1 MTIIMIIQYKASQM
15 TSNNRKWM
23 SSKLITHSNQGKA
36 MMNKRA
42 MACNSNSKRDRDRNR
57 YNQYNNNQST
67 NPSSNSSNS
76 NNKNKKCIKS
86 VRPTSKHTVEPT

>member
-1 MTIIMIIQYKASQM
+1 MRSRTIMMTAMTIMMIIQYKASQM

-57 YNQYNNNQST
+57 YNQYNNNFQQL
-67 NPSSNSSNS
+67 N
-76 NNKNKKCIKS
+76 
-86 VRPTSKHTVEPT
+86 H